1 MLMISHATKFP
12 LNLEAY
18 SISKNS
24 TKKNSKKA
32 C

>member
-24 TKKNSKKA
+24 KKNSKKA